1 MDEIDAIHTHATM
14 EYYSAI
20 KEGNSAV
27 CDYMD
32 RPWGYYRKWKKS
44 DRDDTFI
51 LLSHWYMASINQ
63 NKTKNNSSYP
73 ELIGTENRWV
83 VSRSGKWE
91 TGKMGKGGQKVKT
104 LSYKINKS

>member
-1 MDEIDAIHTHATM
+1 MRTHTQVTM

-44 DRDDTFI
+44 DWDTFT
-51 LLSHWYMASINQ
+51 LSSHWNVASKNQ
-63 NKTKNNSSYP
+63 NKMKNKNYP
-73 ELIGTENRWV
+73 ELIGMENRLV
-83 VSRSGKWE
+83 VARGEKWE

-104 LSYKINKS
+104 LL